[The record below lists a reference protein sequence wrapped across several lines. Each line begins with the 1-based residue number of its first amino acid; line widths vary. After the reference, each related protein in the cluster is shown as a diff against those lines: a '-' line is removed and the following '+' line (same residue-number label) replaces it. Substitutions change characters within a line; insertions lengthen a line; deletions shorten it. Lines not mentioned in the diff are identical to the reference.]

1 MKGALI
7 NDDNEIQITPQYDG
21 DGLITSGVVIGNI
34 DYQRCRVIMELTKGE
49 FKEAPT
55 LGFGVDRYLKSVTF
69 QKKQQF
75 ITELKKELKSDG
87 LSATVKIGDDLT
99 QIEITL

>member
-21 DGLITSGVVIGNI
+21 DGLIISGVVIGNI
-34 DYQRCRVIMELTKGE
+34 DYQRCRVIMELSKGE
-49 FKEAPT
+49 FKEAPS
-55 LGFGVDRYLKSVTF
+55 LGFGVERYLKTVTVH
-69 QKKQQF
+69 KKQQF

-87 LSATVKIGDDLT
+87 LNASVTIGDDLS
-99 QIEITL
+99 QIDITL